1 MKTRLF
7 LLVTVSLLLACTL
20 TARAQ
25 LTKDVTVAEAGTL
38 ASHFTE
44 AELTQVT
51 NLTVSGPLNGA
62 DILTLRSMS
71 GNLQVL
77 DLEEAQ
83 IVGDNRTNIYYRTGS
98 SVFYTQDGV
107 VGDYMFF
114 GFVTLERIVL
124 PKDVWSIGSWNTDTP
139 WNTDRTEVSG
149 QPNVTSAEE
158 SDSRYPGCATFSRCV
173 NLKEVVFPSSLLW
186 IGPKAFRYC
195 QQLASVSVPEG
206 VEGIGAYAF
215 SNCANLVSASLPST
229 LGKRNKLRWSTLE
242 DEWSMRTGNYFDYIF
257 RDCTALSEVRLAE
270 GLTVL
275 YGHMFNGC
283 SALTTVELPQSLERM
298 YSSFYNC
305 ANLESIDLPQ
315 GLTYVGAFG
324 GCSSLTSIVIPDG
337 VTSLADFAFSACV
350 NLESISLPRYMHEL
364 PAYSFANCRSL
375 TSIDLSV
382 CNNSIIGSGAF
393 KGCTALEN
401 IAFSPYL
408 TTINANAFQDC
419 TALKSAELTDRLLT
433 IGEYAFRDCSSLES
447 IRLPMSLS
455 SIGNSAFRGC
465 SSLKSVD
472 LPDIMMTIESDT
484 FQDCEQ
490 LETVDLPVGLMTI
503 SSNAFQGCSSLKSVN
518 IPGGVQT
525 ISSSAFQ
532 NCGLEEVTFEE
543 GLTELENNSFAGCY
557 QLKRVTFPAS
567 IKTVAGFNDSGVQE
581 VLFAEGAAP
590 ESVLEQAFYNCDSL
604 RTITLPNS
612 ITTMGTYVFSGCLN
626 LQSVTLPTG
635 ITQIPANTFS
645 ECPNLRS
652 LDIPEGVTSIGYD
665 AFVRCYKLASVK
677 FPSTLRTIG
686 GSAFYQSGIESLTLP
701 EGVTTIYGST
711 FSNCDS
717 LRTVVLPSTLTRI
730 TTRYNDDDTS
740 SGNAPFSDCD
750 RLSAFD
756 ASKAPLEEICE
767 GAFSSLDIRTLNLSA
782 SKFTAVPNRLCYGC
796 DSLRTVVLPA
806 TVTSIGESAFGRCR
820 KLSSVNLPEETT
832 TVEEGAF
839 QNCDTLRWDGLPE
852 NLASVGRYAFSG
864 TTFADLTLPASLA
877 SVTQSAF
884 SHCVFNNL
892 TIPSTVTS
900 IGQYAFDGAE
910 VKGVLDITPAAS
922 LRMETNTFQ
931 CSGGNNDEEGRYYN
945 YHLQNVNWNSTTR
958 FPKDQFCE
966 IDNLYLPAG
975 GSVSTEDGIDYIFY
989 DGVTDLVT
997 VAPNTSD
1004 NRAYRITKAMTA
1016 REVTYTRYFGQR
1028 SGYGEAA
1035 GWQTI
1040 VLPFQPTEITHT
1052 RGYGETAETVTL
1064 APFGSDALA
1073 GGDVLPFWLYE
1084 LASDGTYQPAT
1095 VIEANKPYLICMPN
1109 NDRYPTENNISGDV
1123 RFAAVDETS
1132 GITLQPTEGSLV
1144 TAPGTSFDL
1153 VPTYEWIDQNET
1165 AYALNEDNYYYGDDG
1180 VNYEPG
1186 SVFVRNNS
1194 DIEPF
1199 RAYLVSHASPS
1210 NAPAFYRIGG
1220 VANGIEF
1227 APRLPDEATT
1237 VRVEAG
1243 VLYLHCDAER
1253 TVRIYDTAGRTVRQ
1267 VDAPAGE
1274 TAVYGLPSGIYLLEG
1289 HKVLIP

>member
-51 NLTVSGPLNGA
+51 NLTVSGPLNGS

-71 GNLQVL
+71 ENLQVL

-83 IVGDNRTNIYYRTGS
+83 IVEDKTVAYYRTSTGS
-98 SVFYTQDGV
+98 YCTQNDV
-107 VGDYMFF
+107 IGDYMFF

-124 PKDVWSIGSWNTDTP
+124 PKDVWSIGSWNTDNP
-139 WNTDRTEVSG
+139 WNYNKTTVSG
-149 QPNVTSAEE
+149 QPRVTSAYEG
-158 SDSRYPGCATFSRCV
+158 DGLYPGCAAFSRCV
-173 NLKEVVFPSSLLW
+173 NLKEVVFPSALLW
-186 IGPKAFRYC
+186 IGAKAFRHC
-195 QQLASVSVPEG
+195 QQLASVNVPEG
-206 VEGIGAYAF
+206 VEGIGGYAF
-215 SNCANLVSASLPST
+215 ANCTNLKSASLPAS
-229 LGKRNKLRWSTLE
+229 LGKNNKLSWSAIAEE
-242 DEWSMRTGNYFDYIF
+242 DTYNYFGYTF
-257 RDCTALSEVRLAE
+257 SNCSALDDVRLAE

-275 YGHMFNGC
+275 YTQMFSNC
-283 SALTTVELPQSLERM
+283 PALTEVSLPQSLERM
-298 YSSFYNC
+298 HSSFDRC
-305 ANLESIDLPQ
+305 ANLASIALPQ
-315 GLTYVGAFG
+315 NLTTIGSFAY
-324 GCSSLTSIVIPDG
+324 CSSLTSVVIPDG
-337 VTSLADFAFSACV
+337 VTSLEENAFRSCT
-350 NLESISLPRYMHEL
+350 SLRSVTL
-364 PAYSFANCRSL
+364 PPSMSTLPTYAFQDCTSL
-375 TSIDLSV
+375 TSIDMSA
-382 CNNSIIGSGAF
+382 CANSTIGMSAF
-393 KGCTALEN
+393 EGCTALES
-401 IAFSPYL
+401 ITFSSYL
-408 TTINANAFQDC
+408 TTVNSSAFRNC
-419 TALKSAELTDRLLT
+419 SSLKAVDFPDRLLT
-433 IGEYAFRDCSSLES
+433 LEGSVFSGCSSLETVN
-447 IRLPMSLS
+447 LPMSLA
-455 SIGNSAFRGC
+455 SIGSYTFSNC
-465 SSLKSVD
+465 TSLKSIE
-472 LPDIMMTIESDT
+472 LPNILMTIETYT
-484 FQDCEQ
+484 FQNCKQ
-490 LETVDLPVGLMTI
+490 LETVKMPVGLMTI
-503 SSNAFQGCSSLKSVN
+503 SSNAFQGCSSLKSIN

-581 VLFAEGAAP
+581 VVFAEGAAP

-612 ITTMGTYVFSGCLN
+612 ITTMGTAVFSGCLN

-686 GSAFYQSGIESLTLP
+686 GSAFYQSGIESITLP

-711 FSNCDS
+711 FYNCDS

-877 SVTQSAF
+877 SVTQRAF
-884 SHCVFNNL
+884 SNCVFNNL

-900 IGQYAFDGAE
+900 IGQNAFEGAE

-922 LRMETNTFQ
+922 RGWRQTPSSVPAEKTTR
-931 CSGGNNDEEGRYYN
+931 EGRYY
-945 YHLQNVNWNSTTR
+945 YYYLQNVNWNSTTR

-1004 NRAYRITKAMTA
+1004 NRPNRITKAMTA

-1052 RGYGETAETVTL
+1052 RGSGETAETVTL

-1073 GGDVLPFWLYE
+1073 GGDALPFWLYE

-1132 GITLQPTEGSLV
+1132 GITLQPTEGSLI

-1165 AYALNEDNYYYGDDG
+1165 
-1180 VNYEPG
+1180 PTR
-1186 SVFVRNNS
+1186 ST
-1194 DIEPF
+1194 
-1199 RAYLVSHASPS
+1199 RAV
-1210 NAPAFYRIGG
+1210 ITT
-1220 VANGIEF
+1220 
-1227 APRLPDEATT
+1227 ATT
-1237 VRVEAG
+1237 A
-1243 VLYLHCDAER
+1243 
-1253 TVRIYDTAGRTVRQ
+1253 
-1267 VDAPAGE
+1267 
-1274 TAVYGLPSGIYLLEG
+1274 
-1289 HKVLIP
+1289 

>member
-124 PKDVWSIGSWNTDTP
+124 PKDVWSIGSWNTDNP

-149 QPNVTSAEE
+149 QPNATSAEE
-158 SDSRYPGCATFSRCV
+158 SDSGYPGCATFSRCI

-242 DEWSMRTGNYFDYIF
+242 DEWSMRRGSYFDYIF

-315 GLTYVGAFG
+315 GLTYVGGFG

-350 NLESISLPRYMHEL
+350 NLESISLPRYMSEL

-382 CNNSIIGSGAF
+382 CYNSIIRSGAF

-408 TTINANAFQDC
+408 TTINSNAFQDC

-433 IGEYAFRDCSSLES
+433 IGEHAFRDCSSLES

-472 LPDIMMTIESDT
+472 LPDIMMTIESYT

-525 ISSSAFQ
+525 ISSSAFL

-590 ESVLEQAFYNCDSL
+590 NFLL
-604 RTITLPNS
+604 
-612 ITTMGTYVFSGCLN
+612 
-626 LQSVTLPTG
+626 
-635 ITQIPANTFS
+635 
-645 ECPNLRS
+645 
-652 LDIPEGVTSIGYD
+652 
-665 AFVRCYKLASVK
+665 K
-677 FPSTLRTIG
+677 
-686 GSAFYQSGIESLTLP
+686 
-701 EGVTTIYGST
+701 
-711 FSNCDS
+711 
-717 LRTVVLPSTLTRI
+717 
-730 TTRYNDDDTS
+730 
-740 SGNAPFSDCD
+740 
-750 RLSAFD
+750 
-756 ASKAPLEEICE
+756 
-767 GAFSSLDIRTLNLSA
+767 
-782 SKFTAVPNRLCYGC
+782 
-796 DSLRTVVLPA
+796 
-806 TVTSIGESAFGRCR
+806 
-820 KLSSVNLPEETT
+820 
-832 TVEEGAF
+832 
-839 QNCDTLRWDGLPE
+839 
-852 NLASVGRYAFSG
+852 
-864 TTFADLTLPASLA
+864 
-877 SVTQSAF
+877 
-884 SHCVFNNL
+884 
-892 TIPSTVTS
+892 
-900 IGQYAFDGAE
+900 
-910 VKGVLDITPAAS
+910 
-922 LRMETNTFQ
+922 
-931 CSGGNNDEEGRYYN
+931 
-945 YHLQNVNWNSTTR
+945 
-958 FPKDQFCE
+958 
-966 IDNLYLPAG
+966 
-975 GSVSTEDGIDYIFY
+975 
-989 DGVTDLVT
+989 
-997 VAPNTSD
+997 
-1004 NRAYRITKAMTA
+1004 
-1016 REVTYTRYFGQR
+1016 
-1028 SGYGEAA
+1028 
-1035 GWQTI
+1035 
-1040 VLPFQPTEITHT
+1040 
-1052 RGYGETAETVTL
+1052 
-1064 APFGSDALA
+1064 
-1073 GGDVLPFWLYE
+1073 
-1084 LASDGTYQPAT
+1084 
-1095 VIEANKPYLICMPN
+1095 NK
-1109 NDRYPTENNISGDV
+1109 
-1123 RFAAVDETS
+1123 
-1132 GITLQPTEGSLV
+1132 
-1144 TAPGTSFDL
+1144 
-1153 VPTYEWIDQNET
+1153 
-1165 AYALNEDNYYYGDDG
+1165 
-1180 VNYEPG
+1180 
-1186 SVFVRNNS
+1186 
-1194 DIEPF
+1194 F
-1199 RAYLVSHASPS
+1199 RADP
-1210 NAPAFYRIGG
+1210 
-1220 VANGIEF
+1220 
-1227 APRLPDEATT
+1227 
-1237 VRVEAG
+1237 
-1243 VLYLHCDAER
+1243 
-1253 TVRIYDTAGRTVRQ
+1253 
-1267 VDAPAGE
+1267 
-1274 TAVYGLPSGIYLLEG
+1274 
-1289 HKVLIP
+1289 